1 MVRAMQFS
9 TIDETRLA
17 PLPLPLPL
25 VLLLMDVMQARGRRE
40 AVERL
45 VDEAY
50 ARAEGEGGAVDDP
63 QQGQDRPGD
72 MPGGTRF
79 DALHGRY
86 P

>member
-9 TIDETRLA
+9 TIDENRLA
-17 PLPLPLPL
+17 PMPLPL

-50 ARAEGEGGAVDDP
+50 ARAEGEAP
-63 QQGQDRPGD
+63 SSR
-72 MPGGTRF
+72 
-79 DALHGRY
+79 
-86 P
+86 